1 MIIIALFVSHWYL
14 SLFFQTV
21 FLHRYASHQMFTM
34 SKTWERIFFFC
45 TFLTQG
51 SSFLNPRAYAILHR
65 LHHKHSDTEK
75 DPHSP
80 IFSKNILK
88 LNLNTVKHYESVRLN
103 KKDYSKYDMDVP
115 RWPSLE
121 RISDHWL
128 TRLFFVAGYSL
139 VYLEFTTA
147 NWQYAL
153 LPIHFIMGPLH
164 GSIVNWCGHRY
175 GYTNDKKTKDNSKNT
190 LPVDILMMGELFQ
203 NNHHSNPS
211 KMKFSRRWFEL
222 DPGYIAAK
230 ALSKIKILRIKNA

>member
-103 KKDYSKYDMDVP
+103 KKDYSKYDIDVP
-115 RWPSLE
+115 RWPL
-121 RISDHWL
+121 
-128 TRLFFVAGYSL
+128 
-139 VYLEFTTA
+139 A
-147 NWQYAL
+147 N
-153 LPIHFIMGPLH
+153 
-164 GSIVNWCGHRY
+164 
-175 GYTNDKKTKDNSKNT
+175 
-190 LPVDILMMGELFQ
+190 
-203 NNHHSNPS
+203 
-211 KMKFSRRWFEL
+211 
-222 DPGYIAAK
+222 
-230 ALSKIKILRIKNA
+230 